1 MVGVD
6 ILGLGFLISRFCN
19 FSNCIGVNI
28 IQDPRLGIDHANIHP
43 SSSPEIG
50 HCHSNQLEFPG
61 NVLLP
66 FPLLICK

>member
-28 IQDPRLGIDHANIHP
+28 IQDPRLGIGRTNIHP
-43 SSSPEIG
+43 SSSPEIS
-50 HCHSNQLEFPG
+50 HCHSN
-61 NVLLP
+61 
-66 FPLLICK
+66 